1 MQNYA
6 VAKGTPRGP
15 RREGPY
21 DQGYV
26 CSSSR
31 THSENR
37 VDITQS
43 KRHCQLTSNGVTTP
57 SPHPLSPLSMPLL
70 NHNHRLRPLNLTITQ
85 PPLNPPYS
93 RNCTLL
99 LNRLHKTS
107 ITPNSSITSTGTANT
122 NNTLPSIPQQSN
134 TGAGMTDQSSLTS
147 ISHEGWVPPG
157 IPAST
162 GATFGVDLGEQL
174 LRDGAVVPKIV
185 EKCTQAI
192 EMYGLESVGVYRLS
206 GTTSRVQALKAA
218 LDKGSCHQR
227 IQLPKLISQIIDVDA
242 VDILSDEWSAD
253 INVVCGALKLW
264 FRELPEPLLTYGL
277 YNAFI
282 EAARKSSTIMV

>member
-37 VDITQS
+37 VDIAQS

-107 ITPNSSITSTGTANT
+107 ITPTHPLHLQVLQTPIIRFLQSL
-122 NNTLPSIPQQSN
+122 NNP
-134 TGAGMTDQSSLTS
+134 
-147 ISHEGWVPPG
+147 
-157 IPAST
+157 
-162 GATFGVDLGEQL
+162 
-174 LRDGAVVPKIV
+174 
-185 EKCTQAI
+185 
-192 EMYGLESVGVYRLS
+192 
-206 GTTSRVQALKAA
+206 
-218 LDKGSCHQR
+218 
-227 IQLPKLISQIIDVDA
+227 IQVLV
-242 VDILSDEWSAD
+242 
-253 INVVCGALKLW
+253 
-264 FRELPEPLLTYGL
+264 
-277 YNAFI
+277 
-282 EAARKSSTIMV
+282 

>member
-1 MQNYA
+1 
-6 VAKGTPRGP
+6 
-15 RREGPY
+15 
-21 DQGYV
+21 
-26 CSSSR
+26 
-31 THSENR
+31 
-37 VDITQS
+37 
-43 KRHCQLTSNGVTTP
+43 
-57 SPHPLSPLSMPLL
+57 
-70 NHNHRLRPLNLTITQ
+70 
-85 PPLNPPYS
+85 
-93 RNCTLL
+93 
-99 LNRLHKTS
+99 
-107 ITPNSSITSTGTANT
+107 
-122 NNTLPSIPQQSN
+122 
-134 TGAGMTDQSSLTS
+134 MTDQSSLTS

-282 EAARKSSTIMV
+282 EAARKSSIIMV